1 MMFKIKKRALNK
13 KAPRIGVLFIFV
25 CLLLLGYAS
34 LSQDFTYCSYNSG
47 VTALYSYIKTLPLS
61 SNIPSVLKCP

>member
-1 MMFKIKKRALNK
+1 MMFKVKKTEIKLIPIR
-13 KAPRIGVLFIFV
+13 VLFIFV